1 MGKFHPFTLAI
12 IVGSF
17 QSSEASNRFFY
28 HSALRGFP
36 TYRSANLISLLMGC
50 NWIPFLEHIHII
62 EQQLSIAGIQFAGM
76 YSLMPSGNKYALKA
90 GQTGAL
96 KM

>member
-36 TYRSANLISLLMGC
+36 TYSFFNYDETIFFK
-50 NWIPFLEHIHII
+50 IFF
-62 EQQLSIAGIQFAGM
+62 QLSIAGIQFAGM